1 MCDLSSCMKAC
12 IAVLHAVHF
21 TVVRYGKDEPGEGFL
36 SSEDPE
42 RARSCIHVLLVVGV
56 TEIVH

>member
-1 MCDLSSCMKAC
+1 MKAC